1 MRAHPPNKPLPLVHQ
16 QALAAVKPLADI
28 LCPNTSYEMSIIE
41 PSTSPPVRKESEYVL
56 AIEFNKAAHIKS
68 RVEIGENSTFL
79 ALKRIK
85 SIFKPI
91 RELKEFWWQ
100 DVDFLGRKHTRYL
113 SV

>member
-56 AIEFNKAAHIKS
+56 AIEFNEAAHIKWL
-68 RVEIGENSTFL
+68 VEIGENATFL
-79 ALKRIK
+79 ALRRTK

-91 RELKEFWWQ
+91 SKYRHFEKRCA
-100 DVDFLGRKHTRYL
+100 VTNGKRGY
-113 SV
+113 